1 MRVSS
6 LGALAGVLCGLVFGS
21 APGHA
26 AQPEMRQDPGVGRPP
41 LVRPPGPP
49 PAGKGAPARPL
60 TDAELYRL
68 PLVLSAQTRP
78 PMDALAACYPFG
90 RPGWR
95 DCVTQ
100 R

>member
-1 MRVSS
+1 MGGEDARGSTADQPPS
-6 LGALAGVLCGLVFGS
+6 GGPDEILVEHGGS
-21 APGHA
+21 W
-26 AQPEMRQDPGVGRPP
+26 RRTTW
-41 LVRPPGPP
+41 
-49 PAGKGAPARPL
+49 

-68 PLVLSAQTRP
+68 LLVLSARTKP